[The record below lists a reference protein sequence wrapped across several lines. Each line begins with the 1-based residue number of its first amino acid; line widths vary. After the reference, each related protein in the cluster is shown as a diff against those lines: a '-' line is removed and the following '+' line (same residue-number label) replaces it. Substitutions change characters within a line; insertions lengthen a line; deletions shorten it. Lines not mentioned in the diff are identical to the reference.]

1 MNKEELLRMRLE
13 IISKITQLTDE
24 AVESVHAYLFP
35 KDREGKLQAFWDFTD
50 EVGSKKIQVI
60 KAVYRNPDFGTPD
73 LAEAKALVEAWMR
86 KTNRL

>member
-35 KDREGKLQAFWDFTD
+35 KDREGKLQAF
-50 EVGSKKIQVI
+50 
-60 KAVYRNPDFGTPD
+60 
-73 LAEAKALVEAWMR
+73 
-86 KTNRL
+86 